1 MKGAVRIVGSGAL
14 CAIGT
19 TVAQVWAA
27 VRAGI
32 SRSSSSPVHNQHFAP
47 MTMALLPDDVLAELP
62 VLLREMPLTAAQ
74 RRMIRLA
81 SPALS
86 EAFGEAMEAQATP
99 VPLFLGLPEIDATG
113 PIAPIDPNQFLRVLV
128 HSSGC
133 AIDPKGSLAFPT
145 GRAASMQAVEAAVA
159 YLSAGPNRTAMVGG
173 VDTFLDLR
181 RLSKL
186 DAEKRILGEQTM
198 DGFTPGE
205 GAAFLLLTNEALPE
219 AAPLTRLVGVA
230 TAQDAGHRYSEAPGT
245 GEGLANAIEAMRPQ
259 LDETRAAQTVFAGL
273 NGEGL
278 SAKEWGVAH
287 LRHRDILSPDA
298 AFEHPAD
305 RFGDVGAAMGAMLLV
320 LADAALLQGHR
331 EGPALVWASSDREL
345 CGCAWLDAAAQPF

>member
-1 MKGAVRIVGSGAL
+1 MRIVGSGAV

-19 TVAQVWAA
+19 TVPQVWAA
-27 VRAGI
+27 ARAGI
-32 SRSSSSPVHNQHFAP
+32 SRSSSSPVHDQHFAP
-47 MTMALLPDDVLAELP
+47 ITMALLPDDVLPELP
-62 VLLREMPLTAAQ
+62 VLLRGMPLTAAQ
-74 RRMIRLA
+74 QRMIRLA
-81 SPALS
+81 GPALS
-86 EAFGEAMEAQATP
+86 EACGTNLGTT
-99 VPLFLGLPEIDATG
+99 VPLFLGLPEIDITG
-113 PIAPIDPNQFLRVLV
+113 PVLPIDPVQFLRLLID
-128 HSSGC
+128 SSGC
-133 AIDPKGSLAFPT
+133 AIDPSASLAFPL
-145 GRAASMQAVEAAVA
+145 GRASSMQALTAAVA
-159 YLSAGPNRTAMVGG
+159 YLANGPNRRAVVGG

-205 GAAFLLLTNEALPE
+205 GAAFVLLTNEALPE
-219 AAPLTRLVGVA
+219 DARCARLVGVA
-230 TAQDAGHRYSEAPGT
+230 TAQDAGHRYSDAAGK

-259 LDETRAAQTVFAGL
+259 LGPTRAAETVFAGL

-287 LRHRDILSPDA
+287 LRHRDILSPEA

-320 LADAALLQGHR
+320 LTDAALLQGHR

-345 CGCAWLDAAAQPF
+345 CGCAWLDVASP